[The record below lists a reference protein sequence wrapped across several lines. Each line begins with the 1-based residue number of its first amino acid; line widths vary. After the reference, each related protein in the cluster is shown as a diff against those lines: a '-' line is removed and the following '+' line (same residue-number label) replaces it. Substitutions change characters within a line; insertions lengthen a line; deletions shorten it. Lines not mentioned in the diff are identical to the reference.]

1 MTSNVRLIG
10 GPGLPFVERP
20 PSADPIIRD
29 PGIVSLSPF
38 PGPIYPVSWRGRYP
52 HLMPIDVVIW
62 NRFLDKYGGEFLGF
76 QYDVTVGEGAA
87 PLPEMSAQDKFLLW
101 SLTVKR
107 VDCLGI
113 RRDSVT
119 LVEVKP
125 RLGMAAVGQ
134 CVSYYCLWSK
144 QYGVSP
150 AVRVATVCEQ
160 SERDLEFVMHK
171 LGFQV
176 LVV

>member
-1 MTSNVRLIG
+1 MDAPLISYVTE
-10 GPGLPFVERP
+10 LPFTMRP
-20 PSADPIIRD
+20 PAGDPIIRD
-29 PGIVSLSPF
+29 PGIVNLSPF
-38 PGPIYPVSWRGRYP
+38 AGPIYPPSWRGRYP
-52 HLMPIDVVIW
+52 HLMPIDVRIW
-62 NRFLDKYGGEFLGF
+62 NRFLDLYGGDFIGF

-87 PLPEMSAQDKFLLW
+87 PLPDMNARDKFLLW

-119 LVEVKP
+119 LIEVKP

-134 CVSYYCLWSK
+134 CVSYFCLWRK
-144 QYGVSP
+144 QYGIAP

-160 SERDLEFVMHK
+160 SERDLGFVMSA

-176 LVV
+176 IVV